1 MHEVATVKTNQGA
14 MHQSMSREQVELIK
28 RTIARGASDD
38 ELALFTGQCNR
49 TGLDPFAKQ
58 IYYIQRGG
66 QGTIQVSI
74 DGLRLIAERTGQ
86 YAGQLGPMWCGTDGV
101 WHEVWLSD
109 EPPAAAKVGVL
120 KRGFDEPLW
129 AVARWSSYVQ
139 TDRQGRPSNMWRKMP
154 DLMLGKVAEALA
166 LRRAFPAE
174 MSGLYSGEEMAQADD
189 ARPIVNG
196 SAPSL
201 ADVLESIATAGTETE
216 LSAVVELAGQLNG
229 TERNQ
234 ARQAYSERLEVIRQ
248 NAEPTTAE
256 PEQAPAHYPDEQFQ
270 KNLPAWKKLIESGKR
285 TADEIISTISSKAEP
300 TAEQTA
306 TLQAI
311 KADDPAVE
319 GVVI

>member
-1 MHEVATVKTNQGA
+1 MHEVATVKTNQVQ
-14 MHQSMSREQVELIK
+14 MHQSMNREQVELIK

-58 IYYIQRGG
+58 IYFIQRGG

-86 YAGQLGPMWCGTDGV
+86 YAGQLGPMWCGADGV

-154 DLMLGKVAEALA
+154 DLMLGKVAESLA

-189 ARPIVNG
+189 ARPTVNG
-196 SAPSL
+196 SAPLL
-201 ADVLESIATAGTETE
+201 ADVLESIATAGTEAE
-216 LSAVVELAGQLNG
+216 LSAVVKLAGQLDG
-229 TERNQ
+229 SERNQ
-234 ARQAYSERLEVIRQ
+234 ARQAYSDRLEVIRQ
-248 NAEPTTAE
+248 NVEPATADH
-256 PEQAPAHYPDEQFQ
+256 EQVPAHYPDDQFQ
-270 KNLPAWKKLIESGKR
+270 KNLPAWTNLIESGKR
-285 TADEIISTISSKAEP
+285 SADEIISTIASKAEP
-300 TAEQTA
+300 TAEQAA
-306 TLQAI
+306 TLRAI
-311 KADDPAVE
+311 KTNDPAVE